1 MPKEVPKAHPP
12 MPKPSER
19 TKSTSS
25 TGVYKRRRGP
35 LSNAEIALLERYKAK
50 NNLSAIVDN
59 TIDEIV
65 SDSIY
70 EIKEA
75 VDNMIAYGDPN
86 VYRVLPKE
94 LDKKM
99 RDYGM
104 VAQEYFGKKGP
115 SKDTT
120 PVFIVPETYKQCNV
134 CLKFKPQRSTAGMNF
149 YTSYSDTSNGLTS
162 ICCDCAK
169 KLFSKY
175 LKEHGIREALV
186 IMSQKLDI
194 VVISEVLEQYV
205 EFYNTAEGK
214 KSVLDGVFFSDYY
227 QATLLSF
234 SEEQKKDDLSFC
246 KSNLHGEPFRDVIPT
261 FDLAP
266 IYDDITVKKSKG
278 ADDDDELARKYPSL
292 SKLKQK
298 WGSFEKAD
306 LYWLE
311 DKYNEWYE
319 KCEIDGLSREKLVI
333 QLCYEELSIVRTR
346 EKGGNVKD
354 KVRSFQTLMK
364 DAELT
369 PKKQSI
375 SGSSESQFTSLG
387 EFIKAAEVKGPII
400 SKNKAFKD
408 ADSFERLWKSIA
420 GAISRTLGRD
430 NEYVRDFE
438 ENYKDYTVDFN
449 RVTESSDSTSDNSE
463 VEEVGDTDG
472 EA

>member
-1 MPKEVPKAHPP
+1 MMPEV
-12 MPKPSER
+12 
-19 TKSTSS
+19 
-25 TGVYKRRRGP
+25 GYCYY
-35 LSNAEIALLERYKAK
+35 I
-50 NNLSAIVDN
+50 
-59 TIDEIV
+59 
-65 SDSIY
+65 
-70 EIKEA
+70 
-75 VDNMIAYGDPN
+75 
-86 VYRVLPKE
+86 
-94 LDKKM
+94 
-99 RDYGM
+99 
-104 VAQEYFGKKGP
+104 
-115 SKDTT
+115 
-120 PVFIVPETYKQCNV
+120 
-134 CLKFKPQRSTAGMNF
+134 
-149 YTSYSDTSNGLTS
+149 
-162 ICCDCAK
+162 
-169 KLFSKY
+169 
-175 LKEHGIREALV
+175 
-186 IMSQKLDI
+186 
-194 VVISEVLEQYV
+194 EVLEQYV

-387 EFIKAAEVKGPII
+387 EFYKG
-400 SKNKAFKD
+400 
-408 ADSFERLWKSIA
+408 
-420 GAISRTLGRD
+420 G
-430 NEYVRDFE
+430 
-438 ENYKDYTVDFN
+438 
-449 RVTESSDSTSDNSE
+449 
-463 VEEVGDTDG
+463 
-472 EA
+472 